1 MSLIGAILQTEIW
14 IQFSHK
20 MMSIHRNLVLRLVGN
35 GLRTQFLS
43 STMNLGFEPDI
54 DISAVK
60 QQLIRLRDSIKS
72 RDEVNVR
79 DAVIQH
85 FQIIKIGLL
94 ESAIETGADVER
106 STGNA

>member
-1 MSLIGAILQTEIW
+1 
-14 IQFSHK
+14 
-20 MMSIHRNLVLRLVGN
+20 
-35 GLRTQFLS
+35 
-43 STMNLGFEPDI
+43 MNLGFEPVI
-54 DISAVK
+54 DLSAVK

-94 ESAIETGADVER
+94 ESAVAAGADAER
-106 STGNA
+106 SMGNA

>member
-1 MSLIGAILQTEIW
+1 
-14 IQFSHK
+14 
-20 MMSIHRNLVLRLVGN
+20 
-35 GLRTQFLS
+35 
-43 STMNLGFEPDI
+43 
-54 DISAVK
+54 VK

-85 FQIIKIGLL
+85 FQIIKTGLL

-106 STGNA
+106 SMGNA